1 MTIAEYLA
9 FTKMS
14 VAQFAELV
22 AVDQSTVNRWMN
34 GKTTP
39 EAEQCDRI
47 VKASRGVITLEK
59 ILEPIRRRRKAEKAN
74 AA

>member
-1 MTIAEYLA
+1 MTIAEYLS

-14 VAQFAELV
+14 ASEFAALV
-22 AVDQSTVNRWMN
+22 EVDHSTVSRWMN

-47 VKASRGVITLEK
+47 IQRTRGVITLEK
-59 ILEPIRRRRKAEKAN
+59 ILEPSRRRKAEKP
-74 AA
+74 AAA